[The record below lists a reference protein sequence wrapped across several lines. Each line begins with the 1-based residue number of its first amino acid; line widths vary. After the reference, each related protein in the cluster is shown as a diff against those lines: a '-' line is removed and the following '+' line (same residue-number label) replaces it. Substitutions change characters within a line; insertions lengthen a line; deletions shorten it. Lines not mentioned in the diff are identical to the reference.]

1 MANIPS
7 DDISENLDRIGETTI
22 RITNHSRLEVFS
34 QLGEQVIES
43 RLPELVLVA
52 DVVPDLR
59 LENSGPLRNPTSRC
73 AFKSVFGEFDSS
85 RLKDHQTDAITFGLA
100 PSHQPLI
107 GRIHYL
113 HRSPIIAK
121 YFVS

>member
-1 MANIPS
+1 
-7 DDISENLDRIGETTI
+7 
-22 RITNHSRLEVFS
+22 
-34 QLGEQVIES
+34 
-43 RLPELVLVA
+43 
-52 DVVPDLR
+52 
-59 LENSGPLRNPTSRC
+59 
-73 AFKSVFGEFDSS
+73 
-85 RLKDHQTDAITFGLA
+85 LA